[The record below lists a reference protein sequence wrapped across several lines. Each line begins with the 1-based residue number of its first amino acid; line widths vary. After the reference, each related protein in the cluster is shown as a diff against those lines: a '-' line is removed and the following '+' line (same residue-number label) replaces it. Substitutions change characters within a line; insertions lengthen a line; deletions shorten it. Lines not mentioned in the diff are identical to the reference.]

1 MKKDKKFLEEL
12 EKYLSNISKTNRD
25 RIISKYENI
34 IKDEKAKKRK
44 ITEILKE
51 LGTPQSVA
59 EKELQ
64 SVKESFFMKMRNN
77 VKNSNIKK
85 KPNTKKKEIK
95 RPEKK
100 KEEDK
105 KIDTKKTDEV
115 KKVDKIE
122 KVEEVKETKKEEK
135 TKVEK
140 EDKKEKKTKLFD
152 KLKEKKDSKPK
163 KEKVKKE
170 ERVKEKKERVKL
182 TSLFKKNKVTKDE
195 ETEALELVEKLELKE
210 KKKQEKLE
218 NKTKKSAKEVV
229 KSFGSF
235 LTKDITPKRDKKE
248 EKTKVEKEE
257 KVEEVKKP
265 TYRFK
270 RHDKNELIEVV
281 EPRESV
287 SDIIEDIHDDIKEEF
302 EDVNEI
308 VAERHIYETRGQ
320 RFTRI
325 ILKTLGL
332 IVVTLL
338 LFVWLWIAVVFFAA
352 IFANLDGVKFLGLN
366 IMLLGLLVQLLT
378 VIIAINRGIF
388 KKKHR
393 VTLGLIFIIASV
405 TTMSFGIA
413 LMLKQISE
421 IETVKDVTIKY
432 TITNKMS
439 THEFSDNTSKK
450 YVLTFNSNYNTQYTI
465 EYDESLE
472 NKFKMEVKYFE
483 CYYDY
488 YMKQSSNQA
497 YVSLKL
503 DPRDRL
509 SVYIDDLKEGK
520 VFDNDELSRYS
531 VKIIM
536 NPRDI
541 DRLVINN

>member
-44 ITEILKE
+44 ITDILKE

-85 KPNTKKKEIK
+85 KPNAKKKEVK

-105 KIDTKKTDEV
+105 KIDNKKVDEV
-115 KKVDKIE
+115 KKEEKIE
-122 KVEEVKETKKEEK
+122 KAEVKETKKEEVK
-135 TKVEK
+135 ESKKEEKNKVEK
-140 EDKKEKKTKLFD
+140 EEKKEKKVKLLD
-152 KLKEKKDSKPK
+152 KLKAKKESKPK
-163 KEKVKKE
+163 KEKP
-170 ERVKEKKERVKL
+170 VKEKKEKTKL
-182 TSLFKKNKVTKDE
+182 TSLFKKKKVTKNE
-195 ETEALELVEKLELKE
+195 EDEALELVEKLELKE
-210 KKKQEKLE
+210 KKKQEKFE
-218 NKTKKSAKEVV
+218 NKTKKSAKDVV
-229 KSFGSF
+229 KSVGSF
-235 LTKDITPKRDKKE
+235 LTKDITPKRNKKDKE
-248 EKTKVEKEE
+248 EVEV
-257 KVEEVKKP
+257 KVEEEKKP
-265 TYRFK
+265 KYKFK
-270 RHDKNELIEVV
+270 RHDKNELVEVV

-320 RFTRI
+320 RATRI
-325 ILKTLGL
+325 LFKTLGL

-338 LFVWLWIAVVFFAA
+338 LFVWLWVAVVFFAA
-352 IFANLDGVKFLGLN
+352 IFAYLDGVKFLGLN
-366 IMLLGLLVQLLT
+366 VMLLGLLVLLLT
-378 VIIAINRGIF
+378 VIISINRGIF
-388 KKKHR
+388 RKKHR

-413 LMLKQISE
+413 LMLKQVSE

-450 YVLTFNSNYNTQYTI
+450 YVLTFNSNYNTQYTV
-465 EYDESLE
+465 EYDDSLE

-536 NPRDI
+536 NPRDV